1 MAKKTPAKKIVSE
14 CCPAATADY
23 KPSLYLNLE
32 GAGQVSQI
40 KGLKLGEKVQILVE
54 GTVRGLEQRKSSR
67 YREGKYIEID
77 SGHIDIEGYQVKV
90 LEDEIDFGAQTGTGD
105 DD

>member
-1 MAKKTPAKKIVSE
+1 MAAKTKAKNIVSE
-14 CCPAATADY
+14 CCPPPVGDY

-40 KGLKLGEKVQILVE
+40 KGLKIGEKVQILVE

-67 YREGKYIEID
+67 FRNGKDVEVET
-77 SGHIDIEGYQVKV
+77 GHIDVEGYSLKV
-90 LEDEIDFGAQTGTGD
+90 LEDEVDFAKLTGVD